1 MQSSHFTSIQK
12 RVYLDHNATTAPSPL
27 LKSRWHELIDMSGN
41 PSSIHQDARL
51 PRAMIREA
59 RQKISKILGCS
70 AIEIIFNSGA
80 SEGSSTVFQ
89 SVFENAKE
97 GRNEFIVSSVEH
109 PSVMKVA
116 EYLTH
121 KGAVVH
127 FVPVSREGRLDIDFI
142 KQKIGPKTALVSV
155 MFANN
160 ETGSIFPVREVAD
173 LAHAA
178 GALMHSD
185 CVQLFGKAVCDFSEL
200 HLDYATFSAHKFYG
214 LKGTGFCYIKN
225 SSPWQPLI
233 FGSQERHRRGGTEN
247 VIGIAALNIVLDE
260 MVNVEEKVSQMQS
273 LRDYFEA
280 ELLMRLPGVRVTAS
294 ESPRLANTSS
304 LLIDEVDGETMLMSL
319 DLKGFSVSTGA
330 ACSSG
335 SPEPSPVLLAMGITA
350 AEAQSSL
357 RVSLG
362 WSTTR
367 EQIDAFIV
375 VLIEV
380 VLKLRAL
387 HAEEKKKVSLG

>member
-1 MQSSHFTSIQK
+1 MQSSHFSPSQK

-27 LKSRWHELIDMSGN
+27 LKQRWHELVEISGN

-51 PRAMIREA
+51 PRAMMREA
-59 RQKISKILGCS
+59 RAKIAKILGCS
-70 AIEIIFNSGA
+70 SIEIVFNSGA
-80 SEGSSTVFQ
+80 SEGSSSIFQ
-89 SVFENAKE
+89 SVFENAKD
-97 GRNEFIVSSVEH
+97 GRNEFLISSVEH

-116 EYLTH
+116 EYLTG

-127 FVPVSREGRLDIDFI
+127 HIPVSREGRLDIDFI
-142 KQKIGPKTALVSV
+142 KQKLSSRTALVSV

-160 ETGSIFPVREVAD
+160 ETGTLFPIREVAD

-185 CVQLFGKAVCDFSEL
+185 CVQLFGKAVCNFNEL

-225 SSPWQPLI
+225 SSPWRPLV

-260 MVNVEEKVSQMQS
+260 MTGIEEKVSQMQS

-280 ELLMRLPGVRVTAS
+280 ELQNRLPGVRVTAS

-304 LLIDEVDGETMLMSL
+304 LLIDETDGETMLMSL

-367 EQIDAFIV
+367 EQIDAFIK

-387 HAEEKKKVSLG
+387 HAEEKKRVEVG

>member
-1 MQSSHFTSIQK
+1 MQSSSFSSSQK

-27 LKSRWHELIDMSGN
+27 LKSRWHELVDLSGN

-51 PRAMIREA
+51 PRAVMREA

-70 AIEIIFNSGA
+70 AIEIVFNSGA
-80 SEGSSTVFQ
+80 SEGNGTILR
-89 SVFENAKE
+89 SVFENAKN
-97 GRNEFIVSSVEH
+97 GRNEFLISSVEH
-109 PSVMKVA
+109 PCILKAA
-116 EYLTH
+116 EYLAT
-121 KGAVVH
+121 KGAVIH
-127 FVPVSREGRLDIDFI
+127 YIPVSREGQLDIEFI
-142 KQKIGPKTALVSV
+142 RQKLGPQTALVSV

-160 ETGSIFPVREVAD
+160 ETGTIFPIREVAD

-185 CVQLFGKAVCDFSEL
+185 CVQMMGKTVCNFSEL

-247 VIGIAALNIVLDE
+247 VVGIAALNIVLDE
-260 MVNVEEKVSQMQS
+260 MADIEAKVAQMQN
-273 LRDYFEA
+273 LRDYFES
-280 ELLMRLPGVRVTAS
+280 ELLKQLPGVRVTAS

-304 LLIDEVDGETMLMSL
+304 LLIEETDGETMLMSL

-367 EQIDAFIV
+367 EQIDAFIS

-387 HAEEKKKVSLG
+387 NAEEKKKVQIG